1 MGVTVSERYSSI
13 CESDQGPFI
22 REFML
27 PTIFYLQHASQHLIK
42 KIFLGQKGFQAN
54 SAVIIGIEITCG
66 YLPAIYRYF

>member
-1 MGVTVSERYSSI
+1 VTVSARYSSI

-42 KIFLGQKGFQAN
+42 IFFVDKKRFQMISTA
-54 SAVIIGIEITCG
+54 IMEIEITCG
-66 YLPAIYRYF
+66 YLSALYRYF

>member
-1 MGVTVSERYSSI
+1 
-13 CESDQGPFI
+13 
-22 REFML
+22 ML